1 MSPTTEP
8 RAVLA
13 AIWQTRPSRRQSDKK
28 IAGVCGA
35 IGRRYDIDPVLIRV
49 GFVVAAIYGVGIL
62 LYLAAWVVLP
72 ADPNEPPSG
81 PLANRVSGT
90 VHPVVM
96 IAAVVAALFALS
108 SLMRGSL
115 GLLGGLTVTA
125 GLLYLLHQN
134 RSERGLPGTETR
146 PVTTTTA
153 ADPVPEPGAL
163 GTDLPTWGPAEP
175 GEPPTPP
182 KRRRKPLTAIILA
195 LAVLTGGVVASIIL
209 MAGGPGGPDAV
220 RLVLGCVLA
229 VVALGLLLG
238 AFLHQGRG
246 LILLA
251 IPLVLITFGVTNA
264 RINHWEQSGQLR
276 IAPTTVAGLAES
288 YHRGFG
294 TVELDLTQLD
304 LSTPGAPPSATPSP
318 VPRPP
323 APGQPAPTTAAPTQ
337 APPPPGAPPLTP
349 VRTKISMQ
357 AGEVIVILPPNADV
371 TVHCHTDVGTVDCL
385 GQHDDGDPGADLR
398 DADLGEDRTAGG
410 RQLDIDITVGA
421 GTVSVTRG

>member
-35 IGRRYDIDPVLIRV
+35 IGRRYDIDPVLVRI

-81 PLANRVSGT
+81 PFANRASGS
-90 VHPVVM
+90 VHPIVM
-96 IAAVVAALFALS
+96 IAAIVAALFALS
-108 SLMRGSL
+108 SLMRGGL
-115 GLLGGLTVTA
+115 GLIAGLVVTA

-134 RSERGLPGTETR
+134 RADRGLPGTEPR
-146 PVTTTTA
+146 PVATP
-153 ADPVPEPGAL
+153 DPEPGPAPVPSPSLL
-163 GTDLPTWGPAEP
+163 GADPFAPDLPGH
-175 GEPPTPP
+175 GEPPPPP
-182 KRRRKPLTAIILA
+182 KRRRKPLTAIVFA

-229 VVALGLLLG
+229 VIALGLLLG

-251 IPLVLITFGVTNA
+251 IPLVLIAFGVTKA
-264 RINHWEQSGQLR
+264 RINHWEQSGELR
-276 IAPTTVAGLAES
+276 IAPTTVAGLAET

-304 LSTPGAPPSATPSP
+304 LSAPGTPPPPP
-318 VPRPP
+318 VPP
-323 APGQPAPTTAAPTQ
+323 APGQPAPTGAAPV
-337 APPPPGAPPLTP
+337 PPPAPGVPPLPP
-349 VRTKISMQ
+349 VHTKISMQ

-371 TVHCHTDVGTVDCL
+371 TVRCHTDVGSVDCL
-385 GQHDDGDPGADLR
+385 GQHDDGAPGADLR
-398 DADLGEDRTAGG
+398 DADLGEDHTAGG
-410 RQLDIDITVGA
+410 RPLDIDITVGA
-421 GTVSVTRG
+421 GTVSVNRG